1 MLRLLLNHIE
11 IATKGMTKTAL
22 FLSVCYP
29 FISIPY
35 PQSRKNV
42 ENNKSQVVYD
52 DLKLNRNKVLWIKK
66 IKSLLDQIGLGKL
79 WVKADYM
86 DVRYLQYY
94 QAKIHLVIKNV
105 FKFK

>member
-1 MLRLLLNHIE
+1 
-11 IATKGMTKTAL
+11 MTKTAL

-29 FISIPY
+29 FIAIPY

-52 DLKLNRNKVLWIKK
+52 DLKLNGNKVLWIKK

-79 WVKADYM
+79 WIKADYM
-86 DVRYLQYY
+86 DVGIFNITRQGLEDTS
-94 QAKIHLVIKNV
+94 N
-105 FKFK
+105 

>member
-1 MLRLLLNHIE
+1 MLRLWLNHIE

-29 FISIPY
+29 FIAIPY

-52 DLKLNRNKVLWIKK
+52 DLKLNGNKVLWIKK
-66 IKSLLDQIGLGKL
+66 
-79 WVKADYM
+79 
-86 DVRYLQYY
+86 
-94 QAKIHLVIKNV
+94 N
-105 FKFK
+105 

>member
-1 MLRLLLNHIE
+1 
-11 IATKGMTKTAL
+11 MTGVFFSSEMTEGL
-22 FLSVCYP
+22 
-29 FISIPY
+29 
-35 PQSRKNV
+35 
-42 ENNKSQVVYD
+42 
-52 DLKLNRNKVLWIKK
+52 KK

-79 WVKADYM
+79 WIKADYM